1 MLTLLSQYSKKPQNL
16 NNSIINNNNPVK
28 KNQKDDFEEIMTEIP
43 QKQHVYQKKPSTI
56 ISTQHFSQK
65 IQPIQ
70 GSMHELYK
78 KTLAIPVK
86 NNEKHHVTTTA
97 NTISTDEKST
107 SSFTNSSSQEVHHNE
122 MEIEKKNTNDE
133 NVTDKKNTLNIRLE
147 NLKKARENQKSK
159 KNPTTIHLPEQSSTN
174 KKIDE
179 TPKENNQIK
188 KTSSEVVVIN
198 PLKRK
203 IAKLEEEDQKH
214 QQEQQQQQQQLP
226 DEKQKYKRKSKM
238 EKYKLWNKDCYFI
251 SIDPPVKLPDE
262 SKTRYKI
269 CFKYF
274 SAVENKVK
282 RKTICFGRKDTEY
295 FIDHNDDERNRIW
308 LSKQRGYYTPFHKN
322 FWINYLLCSELSVNK
337 AYNKTLEM
345 LLP

>member
-16 NNSIINNNNPVK
+16 NNSIINNNSVK

-43 QKQHVYQKKPSTI
+43 QQSFQKKPSTI

-70 GSMHELYK
+70 GSMHDLYK
-78 KTLAIPVK
+78 KTLTVPPVK
-86 NNEKHHVTTTA
+86 NNNNEKQQPATA
-97 NTISTDEKST
+97 TTISTDGKST
-107 SSFTNSSSQEVHHNE
+107 SSFTTSSQEANNHHE
-122 MEIEKKNTNDE
+122 MEIEKKHTGDNSTN
-133 NVTDKKNTLNIRLE
+133 VTTTDKKNTLNIRLE

-159 KNPTTIHLPEQSSTN
+159 KNLLPDQNTKN
-174 KKIDE
+174 KKISE
-179 TPKENNQIK
+179 TSKENKTDIK
-188 KTSSEVVVIN
+188 NKSIETN

-203 IAKLEEEDQKH
+203 IAKLEEEDKQPNKEEEEEH
-214 QQEQQQQQQQLP
+214 T
-226 DEKQKYKRKSKM
+226 DEKHKYKRKSKM
-238 EKYKLWNKDCYFI
+238 EKYKLWNKDCYFM
-251 SIDPPVKLPDE
+251 SIDPPIKLPDE